1 MAALLDAAA
10 DRAIRRGAFVVAVDA
25 LMRAATLSEG
35 GRARGTRLL
44 RAAEV
49 ANDLGRMDAIGQML
63 AESDPFDVAA
73 LEDRRQ
79 AWITA
84 LALTGP
90 RSLRER
96 ANLKSVVAAAS
107 RAGEDDQRDLGLTLL
122 QFAAARSWWLDPGV
136 EIRSQIADAARRLA
150 PDQNDARGFLIQSI
164 APEDDIDALL
174 ARLAER
180 SSSLE
185 PASGND
191 ARRYGTAAIWL
202 GALDLAVDFFSASI
216 AGLRREGR
224 LGLLAR
230 SLIIR
235 AFSSVHLGTLTTVA
249 SDLDEGFRLGVETR
263 KPFYLATANVTHAIY
278 LAYRGDI
285 EGAEERIGEVERVVL
300 GAQADGVLAETRHA
314 PRGHRPGGRPPRRGV
329 RAAPPPVRAR

>member
-1 MAALLDAAA
+1 MTSATWDWRSFSSPRPAAGGWTLVWRSGRRSPTLRAGSPRPGRRSWLLHPV
-10 DRAIRRGAFVVAVDA
+10 DRA
-25 LMRAATLSEG
+25 
-35 GRARGTRLL
+35 
-44 RAAEV
+44 
-49 ANDLGRMDAIGQML
+49 
-63 AESDPFDVAA
+63 
-73 LEDRRQ
+73 
-79 AWITA
+79 
-84 LALTGP
+84 
-90 RSLRER
+90 
-96 ANLKSVVAAAS
+96 
-107 RAGEDDQRDLGLTLL
+107 
-122 QFAAARSWWLDPGV
+122 
-136 EIRSQIADAARRLA
+136 
-150 PDQNDARGFLIQSI
+150 
-164 APEDDIDALL
+164 EDDIDALL

-314 PRGHRPGGRPPRRGV
+314 RGV
-329 RAAPPPVRAR
+329 IDLAAGRLGEAYEQLRPLFERDDPSYHATISGWAISDFADAAVLTDRGPDRRADPASDRG